1 MTSVKVAVRVRPF
14 NGREIQKAAQQI
26 IKMEQQTTHIRNPRD
41 VNDVKSF
48 KYDYSYWSTNETDS
62 EFASQLQVY
71 KDLGIEMLEHAF
83 EGYNVCIFAYGQT
96 GAGKSYT
103 MMGKM
108 EDGQKGIIPQLCEEL
123 FDRIT
128 RLSTPISS
136 PSASSEP
143 QNRRF
148 SVEVSYMEIYCERV
162 RDLLN
167 PKTKQN
173 LRVRE
178 HPIMGPYVED
188 LSKLLVTS
196 YDDISRLIDEG
207 NKART
212 VAATNMNETSS
223 RSHAVFTIVFSQ
235 RCVDDL
241 TGLTSEKQSKISL
254 VDLAGSERADSTGA
268 TGDRLKEGANINKSL
283 TTLGK
288 VIAALAEMSSKRK
301 SKFDKKGDFI
311 PYRDS
316 VLTWLLKENLGGNS
330 KTAMIAAISPADIN
344 FEETLSTLRYA
355 DRAKQILC
363 KAIINEDA
371 NAKLIRD
378 LKEEIYKL
386 RELLRCEAGI
396 DLSDCGGV
404 DLPQVQVQSQQQ
416 QQQQPQQKVRS
427 SRLKSVTGS
436 GEDALE
442 RLKENQKLMDSLC
455 MSYEEKLKK
464 TETIMQ
470 EREAAFHEL
479 GLYAKT
485 DGYAVGIFSPK
496 NTPHLVN
503 LNEDP
508 LMSECLMY
516 FIKDGITRIGRPDA
530 THHQDIMLS
539 GSHIQ
544 SEHCTLENNQ
554 NIVTLSPCRNAM
566 CYVNGTQV
574 NSTIELKSGSRVIFG
589 KSHVFR
595 FLNPE
600 QARKEVKKLDTP
612 STTEPTDWN
621 SAIQELL
628 EKQGVDIKHEMEK
641 KLMTMEELYKRE
653 KEESDRLLAQ
663 QKLEYESKITEL
675 QKQMETS
682 MSHSMLSSI
691 LSSGIGGSQFNDGK
705 EIQQQESSLDADN
718 GTLSFCSWSESEY
731 QLAWWAWRKW
741 HYHQTTSL
749 RDYSNRIQPIWLIKD
764 VLWGNGVY
772 LKEANAISVELRKH
786 VQFQFILL
794 TDTVYSPLPP
804 ELTSQLH
811 EKPQRTIVA
820 VEVQDLKNG
829 AQHYWSLEKFRQRL
843 ELMREMYY
851 NSADMSPASSDT
863 NIDHVLAG
871 MNGGQDPF
879 YDRFPWFRTIGRA
892 FIYLSNLFH
901 SIPLVHKVAIVNEK
915 GEIKGYLKVAVQQLQ
930 QIDGQDTT
938 SDCTSSQTMKNYRNA
953 GMAKLVFD
961 DDTYFQHMTGPST
974 PTTAESYILS
984 DSIDNVRYVEGQTT
998 SPIDLSSETNEFDV
1012 PVFISSNK
1020 PKLSSTP
1027 SSISRQ
1033 INKVQQRLL
1042 DINNDTLPSELKLNK
1057 EYHFRITVLEAS
1069 QIPIEYAD
1077 IFCQFNF
1084 LHQDSEIYSTE
1095 PLKNQGQPGPP
1106 LGFFHV
1112 QNFSVIVTRSFIDY
1126 ILTQPLAFEIMGH
1139 YQEHLPS
1146 QTIITV
1152 PEENLFTANN
1162 KTNRSLVL
1170 SSNLFSK
1177 PVPAQTL
1184 NPISVVS
1191 ASHVHA
1197 TYDILVWYEICEL
1210 APNGEYAAA
1219 TVDHSDDVPCS
1230 GRFLLHQGIQRRIS
1244 ITLCHE
1250 SVSELIWK
1258 DVREVVVG
1266 RIRGQRDSVFD
1277 ESDGHVLSLNVMSA
1291 HYLQKQHD
1299 ERTFYRFEVAWDS
1312 SLHNSLLLNRC
1323 TSSGDSVYITI
1334 SAYLEFENC
1343 IQPAVITKDLCLV
1356 FYPRDS
1362 RITSPVRSLR
1372 NLFSSVAYRNSDA
1385 NRVTAVYELKL
1396 KRAVDSISSAL
1407 QRRQRKVIDTS
1418 HIYVRGEEML
1428 KGWLPRSDSLIIEHQ
1443 QDLEQLFR
1451 LESVERTKHFLQV
1464 KNRLNNPSSKT
1475 TAYDS
1480 MSPSPS
1486 SSKSTPSSGKTTPF
1500 DDTSKYD
1507 EHQQDLLKRC
1517 LSLMTPYKLN
1527 KNNEELKRNVPEIAV
1542 STMGDEHVLSS
1553 EDIHAFNLVLS
1564 TVKSTNEPFTL
1575 STFLK
1580 ASSSSSDLSRFAL
1593 LDPSTSSSLN
1603 SSPSPLMIKSRSMES
1618 LLSTSGGSEFS
1629 RTSRLQRKYV
1639 PILEE
1644 VRISPV
1650 VSRRGYLN
1658 FLEEKATGWV
1668 KKFVTVRRPFA
1679 FIYNHEKDPV
1689 ERSLINLATA
1699 KIEYND
1705 EELISGTRNTRNT
1718 FSVVSKYRGFLL
1730 QPLSEKDVHDWLYA
1744 FNPLLAGQIRS
1755 RLSNRGMLSTTMT

>member
-14 NGREIQKAAQQI
+14 NGREIQKGAQQI
-26 IKMEQQTTHIRNPRD
+26 IKMEQETTRIRNPRD

-48 KYDYSYWSTNETDS
+48 KYDYSYWSTNETDG

-71 KDLGIEMLEHAF
+71 QDLGIEMLEHAF
-83 EGYNVCIFAYGQT
+83 EGYNICIFAYGQT

-123 FDRIT
+123 FNRIT
-128 RLSTPISS
+128 RLATPTSLT
-136 PSASSEP
+136 PMLSEP
-143 QNRRF
+143 HNRRF

-235 RCVDDL
+235 RCFDDL
-241 TGLTSEKQSKISL
+241 TGLTTEKQSKISL

-301 SKFDKKGDFI
+301 SKLDKKADFI

-344 FEETLSTLRYA
+344 YEETLSTLRYA

-378 LKEEIYKL
+378 LKEEILKL

-396 DLSDCGGV
+396 DLSDGGGV
-404 DLPQVQVQSQQQ
+404 DVTQIQQQ
-416 QQQQPQQKVRS
+416 KARS
-427 SRLKSVTGS
+427 SRLKSVNGS

-470 EREAAFHEL
+470 EREAAFHQL

-516 FIKDGITRIGRPDA
+516 FIKDGITRIGRDDA
-530 THHQDIMLS
+530 TQHQDIMLS

-544 SEHCTLENNQ
+544 SDHCTLQNKQ
-554 NIVTLSPCRNAM
+554 NIVTLSPCPNAM
-566 CYVNGTQV
+566 CYVNGKQV
-574 NSTIELKSGSRVIFG
+574 DSTIELKSGSRVIFG

-600 QARKEVKKLDTP
+600 QARKEVKKQDTP

-628 EKQGVDIKHEMEK
+628 EKQGVDIKHEMER
-641 KLMTMEELYKRE
+641 KLITMEELYKRE

-682 MSHSMLSSI
+682 MSQSMLSSI

-705 EIQQQESSLDADN
+705 EIIQQQDSFIDTDN
-718 GTLSFCSWSESEY
+718 DTLSCCSWSETDY

-741 HYHQTTSL
+741 RYHQMTSL
-749 RDYSNRIQPIWLIKD
+749 RDYSNRIQPIWVIKD

-772 LKEANAISVELRKH
+772 LKEANAISVELHKR

-794 TDTVYSPLPP
+794 TDTLYSPLPP
-804 ELTSQLH
+804 ELSTQFH

-829 AQHYWSLEKFRQRL
+829 AQHYWSIEKFRQRL
-843 ELMREMYY
+843 ELMREMYR
-851 NSADMSPASSDT
+851 NSADISPTSPDT
-863 NIDHVLAG
+863 NIEHMLTDIS
-871 MNGGQDPF
+871 GGQDPF
-879 YDRFPWFRTIGRA
+879 YDRFPWFRPIGRTYV
-892 FIYLSNLFH
+892 YLSNLFH
-901 SIPLVHKVAIVNEK
+901 LIPLIHKVAIVSEK
-915 GEIKGYLKVAVQQLQ
+915 GEIKGYLTVAVQQLQ
-930 QIDGQDTT
+930 QVDGHDLASIGMST
-938 SDCTSSQTMKNYRNA
+938 SHTMKNFRNA
-953 GMAKLVFD
+953 GMVKLTFD
-961 DDTYFQHMTGPST
+961 DDAYFQHMIQPSSPIT
-974 PTTAESYILS
+974 SESCIRS
-984 DSIDNVRYVEGQTT
+984 DSIDNIRYVEGQTT
-998 SPIDLSSETNEFDV
+998 SQIDFLSETKELES
-1012 PVFISSNK
+1012 PVHIPSNQ
-1020 PKLSSTP
+1020 PRISSTP
-1027 SSISRQ
+1027 SSISRKTSEIQRRLMQ
-1033 INKVQQRLL
+1033 IN
-1042 DINNDTLPSELKLNK
+1042 DDNLPSELKLNK
-1057 EYHFRITVLEAS
+1057 EYRFRITVLEAS

-1084 LHQDSEIYSTE
+1084 LHQHSEAYSTE
-1095 PLKNQGQPGPP
+1095 PLKNHGQPGPP

-1126 ILTQPLAFEIMGH
+1126 IQTQPLVFEIMGH
-1139 YQEHLPS
+1139 YQEHLPPQIVNTTQQES
-1146 QTIITV
+1146 PLSRNYKPI
-1152 PEENLFTANN
+1152 
-1162 KTNRSLVL
+1162 KSLT
-1170 SSNLFSK
+1170 SSTMPFSR
-1177 PVPAQTL
+1177 PIPAQTL
-1184 NPISVVS
+1184 NPISAVS
-1191 ASHVHA
+1191 ATHVHA
-1197 TYDILVWYEICEL
+1197 IHDLLVWYEIFEL

-1219 TVDHSDDVPCS
+1219 SVDHSDDVPCS
-1230 GRFLLHQGIQRRIS
+1230 GRFLLHQGIQRRIG

-1250 SVSELIWK
+1250 SGSELIWK

-1277 ESDGHVLSLNVMSA
+1277 ESDGHVLSLNVILA

-1323 TSSGDSVYITI
+1323 TSSGDFVYITI
-1334 SAYLEFENC
+1334 SAYLEVENC
-1343 IQPAVITKDLCLV
+1343 IQPAVITKDLCLI

-1372 NLFSSVAYRNSDA
+1372 NLFSSVAYKNLDA
-1385 NRVTAVYELKL
+1385 NRVAAVYELKL
-1396 KRAVDSISSAL
+1396 KRAVDSISPGL

-1418 HIYVRGEEML
+1418 RIYVRGEEML

-1443 QDLEQLFR
+1443 QDLEKLFR
-1451 LESVERTKHFLQV
+1451 VESVERTKHFLQV
-1464 KNRLNNPSSKT
+1464 RNRLKNPLPQ
-1475 TAYDS
+1475 TAVHDLV
-1480 MSPSPS
+1480 PTSPS
-1486 SSKSTPSSGKTTPF
+1486 STKSTPSYTAPF
-1500 DDTSKYD
+1500 DDLTKYD

-1517 LSLMTPYKLN
+1517 LSMMKPYTFN
-1527 KNNEELKRNVPEIAV
+1527 KIHEESKINVPEIEV
-1542 STMGDEHVLSS
+1542 STLTNDRLLST
-1553 EDIHAFNLVLS
+1553 EDIHAFNSLLS
-1564 TVKSTNEPFTL
+1564 TVKSSNEPFTL

-1593 LDPSTSSSLN
+1593 LEPSASSPLN
-1603 SSPSPLMIKSRSMES
+1603 SSSSSIMIKSRSMES
-1618 LLSTSGGSEFS
+1618 LLSTNAGGGEFL
-1629 RTSRLQRKYV
+1629 RTSRLQPKYI

-1705 EELISGTRNTRNT
+1705 EESISGTRSTRNT

-1744 FNPLLAGQIRS
+1744 FNPLLAGQIRQ
-1755 RLSNRGMLSTTMT
+1755 